1 MTKQLFSLME
11 KFNFL
16 MLSIVLLIMAYFT
29 WFTET
34 KPDKVEITILFCLL
48 FAFSWLSSY
57 FRQRKK
63 QFENTMSITHT

>member
-16 MLSIVLLIMAYFT
+16 MLSIVFLIMAYFT
-29 WFTET
+29 WFAET

-48 FAFSWLSSY
+48 FVFSWLGSY

-63 QFENTMSITHT
+63 QFENTI